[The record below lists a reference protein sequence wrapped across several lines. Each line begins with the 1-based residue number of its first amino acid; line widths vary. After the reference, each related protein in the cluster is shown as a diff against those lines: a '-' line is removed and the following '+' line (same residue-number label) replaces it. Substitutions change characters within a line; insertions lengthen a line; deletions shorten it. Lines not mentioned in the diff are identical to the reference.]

1 MYTFTYLY
9 INICVFVRIYTY
21 WDVPPPSSS
30 HQQHIL
36 TFWLGGFTITF
47 HCEWERSIP
56 IYTNMYIYALFSRCT
71 YYIYSTYCR
80 CIGYI
85 YIYIYTSYVYHIYRS
100 LPPIHLLPVSKLTQQ
115 IHACNIEAILSFF
128 SWKTHGKIPSWYS
141 PTMRG
146 LVVDEL
152 LINYR
157 LLVTC
162 MSKHFGKKSLMMYA
176 IVKWWLWKSNHQR
189 PEKNDHSVDSRKKRT
204 VFRKPWSHWICS
216 ASVDSYMK

>member
-80 CIGYI
+80 CIGYL
-85 YIYIYTSYVYHIYRS
+85 YIYIHRMYIIYTDLYLQSI
-100 LPPIHLLPVSKLTQQ
+100 
-115 IHACNIEAILSFF
+115 SFQF
-128 SWKTHGKIPSWYS
+128 PSWPNKFMPVTS
-141 PTMRG
+141 RPSSVFFLGKPM
-146 LVVDEL
+146 ENPK
-152 LINYR
+152 LIFTNHAEIS
-157 LLVTC
+157 C
-162 MSKHFGKKSLMMYA
+162 
-176 IVKWWLWKSNHQR
+176 WWITDKL
-189 PEKNDHSVDSRKKRT
+189 
-204 VFRKPWSHWICS
+204 
-216 ASVDSYMK
+216 